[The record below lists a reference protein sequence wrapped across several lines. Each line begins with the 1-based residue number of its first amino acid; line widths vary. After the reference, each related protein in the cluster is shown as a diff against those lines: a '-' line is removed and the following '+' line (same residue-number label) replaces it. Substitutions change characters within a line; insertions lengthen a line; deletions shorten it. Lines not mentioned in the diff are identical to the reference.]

1 MSQHTLQNNREG
13 AHDTA
18 LTISWPCRRCLHFSQ
33 RRSQH
38 FPRFL
43 GKLKQRG
50 FVRSVRNT
58 SPLQHLQKAGL
69 AGKLEIKQPVSSP
82 IPRTVKAVT
91 CRCIRQDFPELP
103 ACLGAAGVAWCNPG
117 LMLPAP
123 PLPCNT
129 GRIVLPCPCLLGKQ
143 GGAGSGGGSW
153 EPSALERKSQGMTT
167 AGGSHP
173 PISRPP

>member
-18 LTISWPCRRCLHFSQ
+18 LTVSWPCRRCLHCSR

-50 FVRSVRNT
+50 FVRSLRNT

-82 IPRTVKAVT
+82 IPRTRTVKAVT
-91 CRCIRQDFPELP
+91 CRCIRQDFPELL
-103 ACLGAAGVAWCNPG
+103 ACLDAAGVAWCNPG

-123 PLPCNT
+123 PSLL
-129 GRIVLPCPCLLGKQ
+129 LPCPCLLGKQ

-153 EPSALERKSQGMTT
+153 ELSALERKAQGMTT
-167 AGGSHP
+167 ACGSHP